1 MEQKCLVHGLEGL
14 KVQVQTSHL
23 RSAFHHMKGGNIT
36 HSRDSN
42 RFGVTPSS
50 VSVHITHTQ
59 HTSIN
64 PFGGWKVIAPE
75 PTSTSLCTYPLH
87 PHLPTSFHL
96 LSCQLSQFQIN
107 LPTRDLPETTMAPNP
122 CCRKSTVFTWR
133 SFEKQIL
140 RSLMTLI
147 LSLMHEKG
155 VAQILLCNKT
165 IINLNFIC
173 KYKFQDKFFAKINK

>member
-59 HTSIN
+59 HASIN
-64 PFGGWKVIAPE
+64 PFGG
-75 PTSTSLCTYPLH
+75 
-87 PHLPTSFHL
+87 
-96 LSCQLSQFQIN
+96 
-107 LPTRDLPETTMAPNP
+107 
-122 CCRKSTVFTWR
+122 
-133 SFEKQIL
+133 
-140 RSLMTLI
+140 
-147 LSLMHEKG
+147 
-155 VAQILLCNKT
+155 
-165 IINLNFIC
+165 
-173 KYKFQDKFFAKINK
+173 